1 MVRFFFK
8 KKIEKNNFNLNP
20 NLFSGINQ
28 INEQL
33 LELCYQSGYMSR
45 FFLDSRIDNNKFKE
59 MYSIWLLNSI
69 NTGNSDLI
77 VFKYNEKYLGFVT
90 YKIKNSNV
98 SIELIAVD
106 ESSRG
111 MGVGRCLL
119 EAVEDIAVKFRL
131 NKVLIPTQLD
141 NNNAIAFYKHLGYEV
156 FKREY
161 LNHIW
166 YDENSI

>member
-1 MVRFFFK
+1 M
-8 KKIEKNNFNLNP
+8 
-20 NLFSGINQ
+20 
-28 INEQL
+28 
-33 LELCYQSGYMSR
+33 
-45 FFLDSRIDNNKFKE
+45 
-59 MYSIWLLNSI
+59 
-69 NTGNSDLI
+69 
-77 VFKYNEKYLGFVT
+77 T